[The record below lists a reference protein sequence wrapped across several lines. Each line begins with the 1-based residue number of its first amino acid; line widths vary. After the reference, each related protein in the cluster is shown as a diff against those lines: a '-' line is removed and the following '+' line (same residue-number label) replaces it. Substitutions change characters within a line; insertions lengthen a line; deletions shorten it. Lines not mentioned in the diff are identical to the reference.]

1 MNEII
6 YTNDRIKD
14 RFASKIGP
22 AQAEVKAFVAEH
34 GDKSLGEITVAQVY
48 QGMRGMTA
56 LICETSKLDPEEGI
70 RFRGY
75 SIPELQGLL
84 PKYPGG
90 QEPLPEAL
98 FHLIL
103 MNEMPNDD
111 DVRRLSNSWAR
122 RAIVPLHVFQ
132 AIDALPRRA
141 HPMTQFVVAIMALRT
156 ESEFGKAYARG
167 ISKSEYWEYTYE
179 DAMNLIARLPRVAAY
194 IYRRTYKKG
203 EHIEPD
209 PKLDW
214 AGNFAHM
221 LGYDNEEFRELMRLY
236 MTIHSDHEGGN
247 VSAHAVHLVG
257 SALSD
262 AYQSFA
268 AGMNGLAGPLHGLA
282 NQEVIKWTF
291 EMLEDLGTQEPSKE
305 QIAQYV
311 HDTLAAGK
319 VVPGFGHAVLRK
331 TDPRYMAQREFAQKH
346 MPEDPLFKV
355 ISNIFE
361 VVPGILE
368 STGKVK
374 NPFPNVDAHSGQL
387 LMHYGLVEYDFYTVL
402 FGVSR
407 ALGVL
412 TNLIWDRAL
421 AMPLERPGSTTT
433 DLLKK
438 KFNA

>member
-34 GDKSLGEITVAQVY
+34 GDKSLGEITVAQIY
-48 QGMRGMTA
+48 QGMRGMNA

-75 SIPELQGLL
+75 SIPELQSLL

-122 RAIVPLHVFQ
+122 RAIVPLHVFK

-194 IYRRTYKKG
+194 IYRRTYKRG

-311 HDTLAAGK
+311 HNTLAAGK

-387 LMHYGLVEYDFYTVL
+387 LMHYGMVEYDFYTVL